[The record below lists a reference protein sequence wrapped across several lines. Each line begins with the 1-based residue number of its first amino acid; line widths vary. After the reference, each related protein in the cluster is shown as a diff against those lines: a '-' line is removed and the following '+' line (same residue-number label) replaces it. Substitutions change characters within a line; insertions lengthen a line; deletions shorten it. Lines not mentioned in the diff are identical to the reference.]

1 MLTHRYFRLFR
12 FALKLHVVES
22 VQKITSRERKAV
34 EMLYSGQLG
43 ESLIAE
49 MGDTLHLNALL
60 LAKVPLVL
68 GVSVPQSTL
77 DNGHRSFRLFQ
88 FALKAFNELQKGKRE
103 RR

>member
-1 MLTHRYFRLFR
+1 
-12 FALKLHVVES
+12 
-22 VQKITSRERKAV
+22 
-34 EMLYSGQLG
+34 MLYSGQLG
-43 ESLIAE
+43 ESLIVE
-49 MGDTLHLNALL
+49 MGDILHLNGLL

-77 DNGHRSFRLFQ
+77 DNGHRSFRLFR